1 MSEAVILFIHYPEPG
16 SVIPGLERELGA
28 DLALELEV
36 CIIRDL
42 LDAAHNAG
50 AVPVVV
56 GTGSRGAGPPGI
68 FGDALR
74 LVQHGRDTGAR
85 RYNAFADVL
94 GRGVTRAVMVCG
106 GVPGVSADLLRSAF
120 AELDDHDAVLG
131 PDKDGACYL
140 IGLKNKALS
149 RELFYDLPWG
159 TSREFMKTM
168 GRIESVPLG
177 ISVLPQREKVRDRE
191 GLVRF
196 IRDGALQGSSTHV
209 TGWVERHRVEV
220 YGKA

>member
-1 MSEAVILFIHYPEPG
+1 
-16 SVIPGLERELGA
+16 
-28 DLALELEV
+28 
-36 CIIRDL
+36 
-42 LDAAHNAG
+42 
-50 AVPVVV
+50 
-56 GTGSRGAGPPGI
+56 
-68 FGDALR
+68 
-74 LVQHGRDTGAR
+74 
-85 RYNAFADVL
+85 L